1 MEKLFIKATRQK
13 WRFQTT
19 RGHISVEELWDL
31 PLKSRINFDLD
42 TVAKT
47 INKQVK
53 ETEEESFIT
62 TTAKDTEP
70 KEKLELVKYVIS
82 VKLQEAKDKQ
92 DAQAK
97 AERKQQIL
105 KLLAEKEVEGL
116 KAKSK
121 EELLKE
127 LEELN

>member
-1 MEKLFIKATRQK
+1 MEKLLIKATRSK

-19 RGHISVEELWDL
+19 RGNISVEELWDL
-31 PLKSRINFDLD
+31 PLKSRTNFDLD

-47 INKQVK
+47 VNRQVK
-53 ETEEESFIT
+53 ETEEESFVT
-62 TTAKDTEP
+62 TTTKNIEP
-70 KEKLELVKYVIS
+70 KEKLELVKYIIS
-82 VKLQEAKDKQ
+82 VKLQEAKNKQ

-105 KLLAEKEVEGL
+105 ELLAEKEVEGL

-121 EELLKE
+121 DELLKE

>member
-1 MEKLFIKATRQK
+1 MEKLFIKATRSK